1 MLNPTLPKPR
11 LSRLR
16 QFVYQLRNEGN
27 TPGRHAVAV
36 GVGVFIGC
44 TPFYGFHLPLSYVTA
59 LMLGVSRL
67 TVYLAANISNP
78 FVLPLLVLSEVQV
91 GALLMRGHLHA
102 LTMQAVR
109 ATDPWSF
116 GLDLVV
122 GAAVVGTVLGG
133 TAAVLTYTALRGS
146 LRAGPFN
153 DVVLAAADH
162 YLASSITAWEFARAK
177 LRSDPVYRDALLGGV
192 LPSGGV
198 LVDVGC
204 GQGLMLTL
212 LIEAAR
218 RDRAGTWPVDQPA
231 PPVFSQL
238 IGLEPRPRV
247 AHLAREATAGAA
259 LVVEGDARTFAYP
272 PCDAMLFLDVLQMMP
287 PSDQESVLGH
297 ARRQLA
303 PGGVI
308 LVREADA
315 SAGRRFLMVRV
326 GNRLKALVT
335 GAWRQP
341 LCYRRSDEW
350 LAVFNRLG
358 FEAVP
363 CRSGAPGRFG
373 NVLFRLTPV
382 RGCPRLRDDG
392 RIGPTE

>member
-1 MLNPTLPKPR
+1 MLKSTLPKPG

-16 QFVYQLRNEGN
+16 QFLYQLRTEGN
-27 TPGRHAVAV
+27 TPGRHSVAV

-44 TPFYGFHLPLSYVTA
+44 TPFYGFHLPLSYVIA
-59 LMLGVSRL
+59 LMFGVSRL

-78 FVLPLLVLSEVQV
+78 FVLPLLVLAEVQV
-91 GALLMRGHLHA
+91 GALLRRGHLHA
-102 LTMQAVR
+102 LTVQSLRGA
-109 ATDPWSF
+109 DPWSF
-116 GLDLVV
+116 GLDLLV
-122 GAAVVGTVLGG
+122 GAAVVGVVLGG
-133 TAAVLTYTALRGS
+133 TAAALTHAALRGG
-146 LRAGPFN
+146 RRPGPFD
-153 DVVLAAADH
+153 DVVLVAADH
-162 YLASSITAWEFARAK
+162 YLASSITGWEFARAK
-177 LRSDPVYRDALLGGV
+177 LRSDPAYRHVLLGGV

-218 RDRAGTWPVDQPA
+218 RDRAGTWPVDLPA

-238 IGLEPRPRV
+238 IGVESRPRM
-247 AHLAREATAGAA
+247 AYLAREATAGAA
-259 LVVEGDARTFAYP
+259 LIVEGDARTFAYP
-272 PCDAMLFLDVLQMMP
+272 PCGAMLFLDVLQMMP
-287 PSDQESVLGH
+287 PADQESVLGH

-315 SAGRRFLMVRV
+315 SAGRRFLMVRA

-335 GAWRQP
+335 GSWRQP

-350 LAVFNRLG
+350 LAVFSRLG

-363 CRSGAPGRFG
+363 CRSDAPGRFG
-373 NVLFRLTPV
+373 NVLFRLTARP
-382 RGCPRLRDDG
+382 GLSAPS
-392 RIGPTE
+392 

>member
-1 MLNPTLPKPR
+1 MLNSTPSKPG

-16 QFVYQLRNEGN
+16 QFVHQLRNEGN
-27 TPGRHAVAV
+27 TPWRHAVAV

-44 TPFYGFHLPLSYVTA
+44 TPFYGFHLPLSYAVA

-78 FVLPLLVLSEVQV
+78 FLLPLLVLTEVQV
-91 GALLMRGHLHA
+91 GALLVRGRVHA
-102 LTMQAVR
+102 LTVQSIR
-109 ATDPWSF
+109 STDPWSF

-133 TAAVLTYTALRGS
+133 VAGALTYTALRGS
-146 LRAGPFN
+146 RRPGPFD
-153 DVVLAAADH
+153 DVVVAAADR
-162 YLASSITAWEFARAK
+162 YLATSIMGWEFARAK
-177 LRSDPVYRDALLGGV
+177 LRADPVYRHALLGGV

-212 LIEAAR
+212 LLEAAHR
-218 RDRAGTWPVDQPA
+218 VAGGTWPAGEPV

-238 IGLEPRPRV
+238 IGLEPRPGV
-247 AHLAREATAGAA
+247 AHLAREATAGGA
-259 LVVEGDARTFAYP
+259 LVVEGDARTFGFP
-272 PCDAMLFLDVLQMMP
+272 PCAAMLFLDVLQMMP
-287 PSDQESVLGH
+287 PGDQEAVLGH
-297 ARRQLA
+297 ARTQLA

-315 SAGRRFLMVRV
+315 STGRRFLLVRV

-350 LAVFNRLG
+350 LAVFHRLG
-358 FEAVP
+358 FHAEE
-363 CRSGAPGRFG
+363 CHTGTPGRFG
-373 NVLFRLTPV
+373 NALFRLTV
-382 RGCPRLRDDG
+382 RSELSAPPRRQ
-392 RIGPTE
+392 

>member
-1 MLNPTLPKPR
+1 MLKSTLPAPG

-27 TPGRHAVAV
+27 TPGRHSVAV

-44 TPFYGFHLPLSYVTA
+44 TPFYGFHLPLSYAVA

-78 FVLPLLVLSEVQV
+78 FVLPLLVLAEVQV

-102 LTMQAVR
+102 LTVQSIR
-109 ATDPWSF
+109 HSDPWSF
-116 GLDLVV
+116 GLDLLL
-122 GAAVVGTVLGG
+122 GAAVVGAVLGG
-133 TAAVLTYTALRGS
+133 AAAAVTYAALRGRRRS
-146 LRAGPFN
+146 EPFGE
-153 DVVLAAADH
+153 VVVAAADH
-162 YLASSITAWEFARAK
+162 YLATSITGWEFARAK
-177 LRSDPVYRDALLGGV
+177 LRSDPVYRHVLLGGV

-218 RDRAGTWPVDQPA
+218 RARAGSWPADQPA
-231 PPVFSQL
+231 LPVFSQL
-238 IGLEPRPRV
+238 IGLEPRPGV
-247 AHLAREATAGAA
+247 AHLARAATDGDA
-259 LVVEGDARTFAYP
+259 LIVEGDARTFAYP
-272 PCDAMLFLDVLQMMP
+272 PCAAMLFLDVLQMMP
-287 PSDQESVLGH
+287 PADQESVLGH

-315 SAGRRFLMVRV
+315 SAGRRFLLVRV

-341 LCYRRSDEW
+341 LCYRRRDEW
-350 LAVFNRLG
+350 IAVFHRLG
-358 FEAVP
+358 FDAEQ
-363 CRSGAPGRFG
+363 CRTDAPGRFG
-373 NVLFRLTPV
+373 NVLFRLTV
-382 RGCPRLRDDG
+382 RSELSAPA
-392 RIGPTE
+392 

>member
-1 MLNPTLPKPR
+1 MTQGAMLNSTLSKPG

-16 QFVYQLRNEGN
+16 QFVYQLRNEGH

-44 TPFYGFHLPLSYVTA
+44 TPFYGFHLPLSYAVA

-78 FVLPLLVLSEVQV
+78 FVLPLLVFAEVQV
-91 GALLMRGHLHA
+91 GALLVRGHLHA
-102 LTMQAVR
+102 LTVQAIR
-109 ATDPWSF
+109 STDPWSF

-133 TAAVLTYTALRGS
+133 LAGALTYTALRGS
-146 LRAGPFN
+146 RRPGPF
-153 DVVLAAADH
+153 DDLVVAAADR
-162 YLASSITAWEFARAK
+162 YLAASITGWEFARAK
-177 LRSDPVYRDALLGGV
+177 LRSDPVYRQALLGGV
-192 LPSGGV
+192 LPTGGV

-212 LIEAAR
+212 LLEAAR
-218 RDRAGTWPVDQPA
+218 RVGAGTWPADQPV

-238 IGLEPRPRV
+238 IGLEPRPGV
-247 AHLAREATAGAA
+247 ARLAREATAGDA
-259 LVVEGDARTFAYP
+259 LIVEGDARTFAYP
-272 PCDAMLFLDVLQMMP
+272 PCAAMLFLDVLQMMP
-287 PSDQESVLGH
+287 RADQESVLGQ
-297 ARRQLA
+297 ARTQLA

-315 SAGRRFLMVRV
+315 SAGRRFLLVRV
-326 GNRLKALVT
+326 GNRFKALVT

-341 LCYRRSDEW
+341 LCYRRGEEW
-350 LAVFNRLG
+350 LAVFHRLG
-358 FEAVP
+358 FDAEQ
-363 CRSGAPGRFG
+363 CRTGAPGRFG
-373 NVLFRLTPV
+373 NALFRLTV
-382 RGCPRLRDDG
+382 RSELSAPSR
-392 RIGPTE
+392 